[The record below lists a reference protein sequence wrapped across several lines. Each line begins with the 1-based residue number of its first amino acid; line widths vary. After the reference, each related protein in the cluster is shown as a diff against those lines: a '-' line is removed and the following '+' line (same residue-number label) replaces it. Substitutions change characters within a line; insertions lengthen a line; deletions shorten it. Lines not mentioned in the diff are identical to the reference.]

1 MTGQRNGT
9 FIATKEHRRFVEF
22 AAAVQK
28 HRYIGICF
36 GTAGVGKTMSARR
49 FARWDKAEALL
60 TEWGPRD
67 ASEESTVKCGQS
79 CSHFGFG
86 RRLLIVTE
94 N

>member
-36 GTAGVGKTMSARR
+36 GTAGVGKTMSARGIANLTALTCNGDQGR
-49 FARWDKAEALL
+49 FSQAVISSA
-60 TEWGPRD
+60 
-67 ASEESTVKCGQS
+67 
-79 CSHFGFG
+79 
-86 RRLLIVTE
+86 
-94 N
+94 